1 MGYKN
6 RNGAG
11 ETPMLNSIND
21 NNNPLI
27 IPTKDSPKHMNPLKK
42 EGELSAEIRIA
53 FSNKAQELNMLEGDS
68 PLTEVLKDEFNEVF
82 EFGGD
87 KGKSFR
93 RKVDH
98 IFVNSGL

>member
-6 RNGAG
+6 LNGAG

-27 IPTKDSPKHMNPLKK
+27 IPTKDSPKHMNSLQK

-68 PLTEVLKDEFNEVF
+68 PLTEVLKEEFNEVF
-82 EFGGD
+82 EFSGD
-87 KGKSFR
+87 KGNSFR
-93 RKVDH
+93 RKIDH
-98 IFVNSGL
+98 IFTNSRL

>member
-1 MGYKN
+1 
-6 RNGAG
+6 
-11 ETPMLNSIND
+11 MLNSIN

-27 IPTKDSPKHMNPLKK
+27 IPTKDSPEHMNPLKK
-42 EGELSAEIRIA
+42 EGELSAEIKTA

-87 KGKSFR
+87 KGKSFI
-93 RKVDH
+93 RKIDH
-98 IFVNSGL
+98 IFANSGL